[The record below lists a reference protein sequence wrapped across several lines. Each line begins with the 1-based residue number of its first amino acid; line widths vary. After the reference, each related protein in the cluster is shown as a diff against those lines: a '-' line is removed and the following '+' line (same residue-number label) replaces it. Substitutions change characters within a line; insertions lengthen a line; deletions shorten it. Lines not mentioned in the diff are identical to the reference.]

1 MLSNIY
7 SMYKVENMEYIINNN
22 FQQPNKRG
30 ETMKKKIYG
39 DTEIFSE
46 SACENCKH
54 LIEDDNGKLYCNIYP
69 EDGEYSEENA
79 PSLVFSIYHGTYGNV
94 NSSGC
99 DCDDFEPL
107 YDGE

>member
-39 DTEIFSE
+39 DTEIFSY
-46 SACENCKH
+46 SACHECIHCKENEEGMFFCKYNPEE
-54 LIEDDNGKLYCNIYP
+54 LFEDD
-69 EDGEYSEENA
+69 EDD
-79 PSLVFSIYHGTYGNV
+79 SLPAIHIAIHHGTYGKTTTTN
-94 NSSGC
+94 C
-99 DCDDFEPL
+99 DCEDF
-107 YDGE
+107 DQGE